1 MNKTEFIAAVADKS
15 GVSRRQADKAVASV
29 VEVITEILLAGDKLQ
44 LPGFGTFCV
53 NERAA
58 REGRNPRTGEVIQI
72 PSAKVPSF
80 KPSKVLKASLNGEL
94 VEKD

>member
-15 GVSRRQADKAVASV
+15 DFSRRQADKAVSAV
-29 VEVITEILLAGDKLQ
+29 VEVITELLLAGDKLQ

-58 REGRNPRTGEVIQI
+58 REGRNPRTG
-72 PSAKVPSF
+72 
-80 KPSKVLKASLNGEL
+80 
-94 VEKD
+94 